1 MAKSSQTQQ
10 KKTQAKPTVS
20 IQETI
25 MVPLGQLVSDP
36 DNVRNTNHIKS
47 SYASPVPRAK
57 TSYASILCGEVLPSF
72 DSDA

>member
-1 MAKSSQTQQ
+1 MAKSSKTQQ

-36 DNVRNTNHIKS
+36 DNVRQT
-47 SYASPVPRAK
+47 
-57 TSYASILCGEVLPSF
+57 
-72 DSDA
+72 DSDTGIEALAVLSHKYGY